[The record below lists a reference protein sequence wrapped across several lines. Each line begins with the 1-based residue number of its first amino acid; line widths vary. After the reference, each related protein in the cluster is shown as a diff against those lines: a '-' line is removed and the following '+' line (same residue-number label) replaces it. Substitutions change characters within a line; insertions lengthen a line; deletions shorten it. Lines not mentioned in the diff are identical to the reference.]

1 MTPLMV
7 RESVTIQA
15 PIERLFQLSTSL
27 ALVRKT
33 LGMVPIET
41 GVAGGLTSGHVVAN
55 SRVVWRGWKFGLP
68 TQHHTLITGYIPP
81 HEHLGRFG
89 NHAVI
94 AEAFFQDTQ
103 ERGRFVFFQHDHF
116 FYEFADTATGAPVT
130 ELRDEVRFALPL
142 GPLGRIAARMLMKPY
157 IGRLCRQRF
166 TMLKALAEGEGWR
179 SYVVGQD

>member
-1 MTPLMV
+1 MNIV
-7 RESVTIQA
+7 RESIRIHA
-15 PIERLFQLSTSL
+15 PIDRLFQLSTSL
-27 ALVRKT
+27 ALVQRT
-33 LGMVPIET
+33 LGMQPLDT
-41 GVAGGLTSGHVVAN
+41 GVPNGLTSGHIVAN

-68 TQHHTLITGYIPP
+68 TQHHTLITGYEPP
-81 HEHLGRFG
+81 HPATDPNLT
-89 NHAVI
+89 AQ
-94 AEAFFQDTQ
+94 AFFQDTQ